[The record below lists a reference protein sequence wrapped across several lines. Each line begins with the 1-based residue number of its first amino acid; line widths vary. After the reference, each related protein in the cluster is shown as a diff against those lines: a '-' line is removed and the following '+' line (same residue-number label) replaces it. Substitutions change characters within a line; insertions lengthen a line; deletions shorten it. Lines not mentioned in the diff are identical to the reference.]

1 MSSSVFTLFVRR
13 IANAWEGCLA
23 AFPRS
28 EHEGTIL
35 PISSSPSSITIT
47 KTRSLTMG
55 SVIQNHDD
63 AYSFCCYPLLYANA
77 TEIERLEYH
86 QQQLPM
92 SRSPFTPLSK
102 TIVNLSFQAAL
113 AMYAQQDQQL
123 FLGALMVTAFAA
135 STTVIFI
142 NRSYPTVAALVD
154 KIAYLTFSIGFFVM
168 TSGFFSRSSFIYWI
182 IACLTCALPMLAFL
196 LGCLA

>member
-1 MSSSVFTLFVRR
+1 MSSVFPLFVRR
-13 IANAWEGCLA
+13 IANAWKRCLA

-35 PISSSPSSITIT
+35 PISSSPSIITRTRSIT
-47 KTRSLTMG
+47 LG
-55 SVIQNHDD
+55 VIQSHDD
-63 AYSFCCYPLLYANA
+63 DYSGCCYLLQYANA

-102 TIVNLSFQAAL
+102 TIVNLTFQAAL
-113 AMYAQQDQQL
+113 AMYLAQQDQQQL
-123 FLGALMVTAFAA
+123 FVGALMVTAFAA
-135 STTVIFI
+135 SLSVIFI
-142 NRSYPTVAALVD
+142 NGSYPRVAALVD
-154 KIAYLTFSIGFFVM
+154 KICYLTFSIGFFVM
-168 TSGFFSRSSFIYWI
+168 TSGFFSRSGFITWI

-196 LGCLA
+196 LGCLT